1 MNSLNV
7 FIHFSEEM
15 VSKLYQSIYWTD
27 TIFKLKTILIKCKY
41 ILEKSSC
48 SLLNG
53 IFNDEIMTCDQ
64 PNVPHCHN

>member
-48 SLLNG
+48 SLLNR
-53 IFNDEIMTCDQ
+53 IFNNEIMTCDQ

>member
-15 VSKLYQSIYWTD
+15 VSKLYHLIYWTD
-27 TIFKLKTILIKCKY
+27 TIFKLKTILIKYKY

-48 SLLNG
+48 SLLNR
-53 IFNDEIMTCDQ
+53 IFNNEIMTCDQ

>member
-7 FIHFSEEM
+7 FIHFSEEI

-48 SLLNG
+48 SFLNR
-53 IFNDEIMTCDQ
+53 IFNDEIMICDQ

>member
-7 FIHFSEEM
+7 FIHFSEEI

-27 TIFKLKTILIKCKY
+27 TLFKLKPILIKCKY
-41 ILEKSSC
+41 ILKKSSC
-48 SLLNG
+48 SFLNG